1 MATLVDQ
8 KTTGLLI
15 GGVLAAFLFGLS
27 GVLQKVSNQ
36 HGISLGPYMVFTGV
50 AITLIG
56 AVFWL
61 TSREGTFNLMSGGMA
76 ASFGTL
82 WALGTICIAVAL
94 VKYNASIS
102 QLVPLYNMNTL
113 IAVAIGLLALG
124 EYRTVDIRYLIPGAI
139 AIVIGGWLCGRA

>member
-1 MATLVDQ
+1 MNQ

-15 GGVLAAFLFGLS
+15 GGILAALLFGLS

-50 AITLIG
+50 AITLLG
-56 AVFWL
+56 AVFWII
-61 TSREGTFNLMSGGMA
+61 SGEGTFNVISGSMA
-76 ASFGTL
+76 ASFGTF

-94 VKYNASIS
+94 VKYKASIS

-113 IAVAIGLLALG
+113 IAIAIGLFVLG
-124 EYRTVDIRYLIPGAI
+124 EYKHVDIRYLLPGAV
-139 AIVIGGWLCGRA
+139 AIVLGGWLCGKA